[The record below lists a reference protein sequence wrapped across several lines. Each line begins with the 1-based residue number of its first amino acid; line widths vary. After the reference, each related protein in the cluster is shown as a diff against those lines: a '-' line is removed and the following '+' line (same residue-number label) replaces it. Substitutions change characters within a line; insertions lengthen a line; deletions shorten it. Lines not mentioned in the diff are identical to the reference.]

1 MSFENA
7 NPNAGQQQ
15 MEGISDL
22 PAADGL
28 AMLAA
33 VTPAP
38 KQRKKEVKSQRSKD
52 IAHFKTKAFD
62 ACGILIEAKWMT
74 DPGDHEG
81 LRAHLECA
89 QELEKSCAD
98 EVASQLRYQILSC
111 VSADFVRTVN
121 WRSESETPFEREK
134 HSRETSKNF

>member
-1 MSFENA
+1 MLILTA
-7 NPNAGQQQ
+7 NGDTQQ

-22 PAADGL
+22 PTADGL

-89 QELEKSCAD
+89 QELAFQKQWRAKRAESHFFKHPPGEGKARL
-98 EVASQLRYQILSC
+98 AALR
-111 VSADFVRTVN
+111 
-121 WRSESETPFEREK
+121 ERVLA
-134 HSRETSKNF
+134 REAG

>member
-1 MSFENA
+1 MSFENT
-7 NPNAGQQQ
+7 NPNAAQQQ

-38 KQRKKEVKSQRSKD
+38 NQRKKEVKSTRSKE
-52 IAHFKTKAFD
+52 IGHWKTKAYD
-62 ACGILIEAKWMT
+62 ACQILVQAGWMS

-89 QELEKSCAD
+89 KELEQNCAD
-98 EVASQLRYQILSC
+98 EVAARLQYAIACL
-111 VSADFVRTVN
+111 V
-121 WRSESETPFEREK
+121 
-134 HSRETSKNF
+134 

>member
-1 MSFENA
+1 MSFENT
-7 NPNAGQQQ
+7 NPNAAQQQ

-38 KQRKKEVKSQRSKD
+38 NQRKKEVKSTRSKE
-52 IAHFKTKAFD
+52 IGHWKTKAYD
-62 ACGILIEAKWMT
+62 ACQILVQAGWMS

-89 QELEKSCAD
+89 KELEKNCAD
-98 EVASQLRYQILSC
+98 EVAARLQYAIACL
-111 VSADFVRTVN
+111 V
-121 WRSESETPFEREK
+121 
-134 HSRETSKNF
+134 

>member
-7 NPNAGQQQ
+7 HPNAGAPQVD
-15 MEGISDL
+15 GISDL
-22 PAADGL
+22 PAACGL

-38 KQRKKEVKSQRSKD
+38 DQTKKEAKSTRSKE
-52 IAHFKTKAFD
+52 ISHWKTKAYD
-62 ACGILIEAKWMT
+62 ACQILVQAGWMS

-89 QELEKSCAD
+89 KELEKNCAD
-98 EVASQLRYQILSC
+98 EVAARLQYAIACL
-111 VSADFVRTVN
+111 V
-121 WRSESETPFEREK
+121 
-134 HSRETSKNF
+134 

>member
-1 MSFENA
+1 MSFENT
-7 NPNAGQQQ
+7 NPNAAQQQ

-38 KQRKKEVKSQRSKD
+38 KKRKKEVKTQRSKD
-52 IAHFKTKAFD
+52 IQHFKTKAFD
-62 ACGILIEAKWMT
+62 ACQLMVNARAMS

-81 LRAHLECA
+81 LKAYIARA
-89 QELEKSCAD
+89 QELEESTHGAVAD
-98 EVASQLRYQILSC
+98 EKRYAPAFPCSGTDISH
-111 VSADFVRTVN
+111 AGN
-121 WRSESETPFEREK
+121 
-134 HSRETSKNF
+134 